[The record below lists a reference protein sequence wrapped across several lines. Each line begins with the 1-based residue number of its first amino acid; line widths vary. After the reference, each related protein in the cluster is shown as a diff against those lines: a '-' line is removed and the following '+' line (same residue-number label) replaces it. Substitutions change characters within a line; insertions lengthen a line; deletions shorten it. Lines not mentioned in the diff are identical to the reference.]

1 MAKLKTVRITAIMET
16 HLEYV
21 CNIPKD
27 MSLEDFKDYCKNE
40 DIAGG
45 MWEQGE
51 SMFSGSWS
59 WGEVQELDFDKD
71 AILEMGENL
80 ICAK

>member
-1 MAKLKTVRITAIMET
+1 MKLKTVRITAIMET
-16 HLEYV
+16 DLEYV

-40 DIAGG
+40 DIASG

-51 SMFSGSWS
+51 SMFSGSWN
-59 WGEVQELDFDKD
+59 WGEVEELDFDKD
-71 AILEMGENL
+71 AILEEN
-80 ICAK
+80 AKWM

>member
-1 MAKLKTVRITAIMET
+1 
-16 HLEYV
+16 
-21 CNIPKD
+21 
-27 MSLEDFKDYCKNE
+27 
-40 DIAGG
+40 
-45 MWEQGE
+45 
-51 SMFSGSWS
+51 MFSGSWS